1 MKQSAIWK
9 NIRLFSWRSVFFRYL
24 FSLMFIILLIFVPY
38 TMIIYYVSDDMLASE
53 ISAQSSS
60 NALKS
65 KMIFDLLNSSF
76 ANHYALAAD
85 STDAAAFLSAEST
98 LVITYSPNAFAMGMI
113 TLASPLAPACM
124 RSVSP
129 AAAPPSIKR
138 LRYAVANASG
148 RQAASSNEMFSGAG
162 MTISAGAATSS
173 AYPPPGSSAH
183 TRSPTR
189 HRPAAAGV
197 TALMKPATS
206 SPGQSGQP
214 GGGG

>member
-76 ANHYALAAD
+76 ANHYARAAD
-85 STDAAAFLSAEST
+85 STDAAAFLSAEERG
-98 LVITYSPNAFAMGMI
+98 I
-113 TLASPLAPACM
+113 
-124 RSVSP
+124 P
-129 AAAPPSIKR
+129 AAETLSVQNLLRSIKR
-138 LRYAVANASG
+138 SDESV
-148 RQAASSNEMFSGAG
+148 EEIM
-162 MTISAGAATSS
+162 
-173 AYPPPGSSAH
+173 
-183 TRSPTR
+183 
-189 HRPAAAGV
+189 V
-197 TALMKPATS
+197 
-206 SPGQSGQP
+206 
-214 GGGG
+214 